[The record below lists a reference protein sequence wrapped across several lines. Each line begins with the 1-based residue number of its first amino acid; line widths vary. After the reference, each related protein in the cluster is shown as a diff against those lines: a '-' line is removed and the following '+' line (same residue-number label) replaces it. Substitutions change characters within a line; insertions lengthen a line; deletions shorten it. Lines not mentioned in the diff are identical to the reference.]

1 MPVEA
6 PSFLSYSRKDYYFA
20 ESLAFHLMRQGVPVW
35 LDVRD
40 LEPGKDWERELED
53 ALDAAPTVVLVAPPD
68 SMKSPRGARE
78 AGAEPGAGRSW
89 RTLIVFAVYLIV
101 WYLVLSVET

>member
-1 MPVEA
+1 MPSSPMPVEA

-40 LEPGKDWERELED
+40 LEPGKD
-53 ALDAAPTVVLVAPPD
+53 
-68 SMKSPRGARE
+68 
-78 AGAEPGAGRSW
+78 
-89 RTLIVFAVYLIV
+89 
-101 WYLVLSVET
+101 